1 MKEVRTKKK
10 KHMTNDVNGMKKK
23 CGRPALGRTRKL
35 TRGVTV
41 KFSPVSYE
49 ALRFRAGK
57 SGRSLAVYIREA
69 ALAAT
74 VTARH
79 TPEENALLRS
89 LAGMAN
95 NLNQLTKLSHQTG
108 FYRTRLLIEG
118 LLEKL
123 FSGCI
128 RYVTQ
133 KDDAKII
140 ASEGVLLGTVEETA
154 CSFRWQ
160 CLLNPDVAKPV
171 GHIALSFK
179 PEDAPRLTDAFM
191 ARLAGEYL
199 ELMGIRNTQF
209 IVVRHHGT
217 DNPHC
222 HIVFNRVDFD
232 GKVISDSNDFRR
244 NEKVTKMLKDKYSLT
259 YSEGKQSVKTEKLH
273 ASEKVKYEIYR
284 AVKEALRSADTWK
297 EFQNK
302 LLKMGVEM
310 EFKYKGNT
318 NEVQGIRF
326 IKNGL
331 SFKGSGIDRSF
342 SWSRLDAALDH
353 NHVTSLENDV
363 SQKQPYHEQSHG
375 SVIDNLVEVTGT
387 GGVFMPSVAPTEDE
401 KEAERLR
408 RKKKRR
414 KGRSL

>member
-1 MKEVRTKKK
+1 MIGKI
-10 KHMTNDVNGMKKK
+10 
-23 CGRPALGRTRKL
+23 RK
-35 TRGVTV
+35 
-41 KFSPVSYE
+41 
-49 ALRFRAGK
+49 
-57 SGRSLAVYIREA
+57 GRSF
-69 ALAAT
+69 
-74 VTARH
+74 
-79 TPEENALLRS
+79 
-89 LAGMAN
+89 G
-95 NLNQLTKLSHQTG
+95 
-108 FYRTRLLIEG
+108 
-118 LLEKL
+118 
-123 FSGCI
+123 GCI

-133 KDDAKII
+133 KDDAEII
-140 ASEGVLLGTVEETA
+140 ASEGVLLGTAEEMA
-154 CSFRWQ
+154 RSFRWQ

-244 NEKVTKMLKDKYSLT
+244 NERVTKMLKDKYSLT
-259 YSEGKQSVKTEKLH
+259 YSEGKQAVKTEKLH
-273 ASEKVKYEIYR
+273 ASERVKYEIYR

-326 IKNGL
+326 IKDNQ

-342 SWSRLDAALDH
+342 SWSRLDAALDR

-363 SQKQPYHEQSHG
+363 SRKQPYHEQ
-375 SVIDNLVEVTGT
+375 
-387 GGVFMPSVAPTEDE
+387 
-401 KEAERLR
+401 R
-408 RKKKRR
+408 
-414 KGRSL
+414 

>member
-1 MKEVRTKKK
+1 MIGKIKK
-10 KHMTNDVNGMKKK
+10 
-23 CGRPALGRTRKL
+23 
-35 TRGVTV
+35 
-41 KFSPVSYE
+41 
-49 ALRFRAGK
+49 
-57 SGRSLAVYIREA
+57 GRSF
-69 ALAAT
+69 
-74 VTARH
+74 
-79 TPEENALLRS
+79 
-89 LAGMAN
+89 G
-95 NLNQLTKLSHQTG
+95 
-108 FYRTRLLIEG
+108 
-118 LLEKL
+118 
-123 FSGCI
+123 GCI

-140 ASEGVLLGTVEETA
+140 ASEGVLLGTAEETA
-154 CSFRWQ
+154 RSFRWQ

-191 ARLAGEYL
+191 ARLAEEYL

-209 IVVRHHGT
+209 IVVRHHGM
-217 DNPHC
+217 
-222 HIVFNRVDFD
+222 DFD

-244 NEKVTKMLKDKYSLT
+244 NERVTKMLKEKYSLT
-259 YSEGKQSVKTEKLH
+259 YSEGKQAVKTEKLH
-273 ASEKVKYEIYR
+273 ASERVKYEIYR
-284 AVKEALRSADTWK
+284 AVKEALRSANTWK

-318 NEVQGIRF
+318 SEVQGIRF
-326 IKNGL
+326 IKDGL
-331 SFKGSGIDRSF
+331 SFKGSEIDRSF
-342 SWSRLDAALDH
+342 CWSRLDAALEH

-375 SVIDNLVEVTGT
+375 PVIDNLVEVTGT

-408 RKKKRR
+408 KKKKRR